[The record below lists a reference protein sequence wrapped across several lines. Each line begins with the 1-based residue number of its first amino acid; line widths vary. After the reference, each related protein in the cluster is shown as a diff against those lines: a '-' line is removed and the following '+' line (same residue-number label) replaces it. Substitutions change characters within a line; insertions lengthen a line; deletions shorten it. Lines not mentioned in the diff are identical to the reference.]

1 MMDNSAFG
9 SLINGNVDYPKG
21 GGLELVQTPEKKRE
35 EEICLFYSVMI
46 LIVKN

>member
-21 GGLELVQTPEKKRE
+21 EGLELVQTLEEKRE
-35 EEICLFYSVMI
+35 KEICFI
-46 LIVKN
+46 II